1 LAGTTLQEQM
11 LAYRARERISQTELA
26 RRCGVTLQTIN
37 SIENGKQNP
46 SKTTLIRIM
55 DVVGQQKEQ
64 EVEHAEN

>member
-1 LAGTTLQEQM
+1 MAGTLQEQM

-26 RRCGVTLQTIN
+26 RRCGLTLQTIN

>member
-1 LAGTTLQEQM
+1 MAGTLQEQM

>member
-1 LAGTTLQEQM
+1 MAGTLQEQM

-64 EVEHAEN
+64 EVENAEN

>member
-1 LAGTTLQEQM
+1 LAGTLQEQM

>member
-1 LAGTTLQEQM
+1 MAGTLQEQM

-55 DVVGQQKEQ
+55 DVIERKEQ
-64 EVEHAEN
+64 EHAEN

>member
-1 LAGTTLQEQM
+1 MAGTLQEQM

-26 RRCGVTLQTIN
+26 KRCGVTLQTIN

-55 DVVGQQKEQ
+55 DVIERKEQ
-64 EVEHAEN
+64 EHAEN

>member
-1 LAGTTLQEQM
+1 MAGGTLQEQM

-26 RRCGVTLQTIN
+26 RRCGLTLQTIN

-55 DVVGQQKEQ
+55 DVVRQHKE

>member
-1 LAGTTLQEQM
+1 MAGTLQEKM

-26 RRCGVTLQTIN
+26 RRCGLTLQTIN